1 MRHQRFI
8 APLLPIALCLIL
20 GIITGRH
27 FPVGEG
33 LLLAVISGV
42 LTVTLL
48 LRHHPRW
55 QTAGIYL
62 ATFLLGMIIIQYPLP
77 DSVLIQK
84 TGERMLGYREHL
96 LQQYRQWGIDEDS
109 YAIIT
114 AMTLGDKSAL
124 TPTIREAF
132 NITGAGH
139 VLAISGLHLGIL
151 YMMVS
156 ILVRGL
162 RLRMVTQVM
171 TIILIWAFAFLV
183 GMTPSVVR
191 SATMLTVYGLLSLG
205 YRQKMS
211 INVLAFTAIV
221 LLVIHPQ
228 SLFDIGF
235 QMSFLAVL
243 AILVFFPL
251 FNGIF
256 SERWLMEHRLV
267 RWLWGMTALSLSAQI
282 GVAPL
287 VAFYFHRFSTYF
299 LISNFVVIPCAYL
312 ILMGALLLFI
322 TRLSVLATALTAITT
337 FMHHTLDAIASLP
350 CASIDIHPNL
360 SQTILIYVFIGCLY
374 IICLRVLP
382 VRPDASQRFL

>member
-27 FPVGEG
+27 FPLGEG
-33 LLLAVISGV
+33 LLLGVICGV
-42 LTVTLL
+42 LTITLL

-62 ATFLLGMIIIQYPLP
+62 ATILLGMIIIQYPLP
-77 DSVLIQK
+77 DSDLVQK
-84 TGERMLGYREHL
+84 TGERMLGYREQL
-96 LQQYRQWGIDEDS
+96 LQQYQQWGIDEDS

-124 TPTIREAF
+124 TPTIRETF
-132 NITGAGH
+132 SITGAGH

-156 ILVRGL
+156 LLVRGL

-171 TIILIWAFAFLV
+171 TIILVWAFAFLV

-251 FNGIF
+251 IEDRK
-256 SERWLMEHRLV
+256 S
-267 RWLWGMTALSLSAQI
+267 
-282 GVAPL
+282 
-287 VAFYFHRFSTYF
+287 
-299 LISNFVVIPCAYL
+299 VV
-312 ILMGALLLFI
+312 
-322 TRLSVLATALTAITT
+322 
-337 FMHHTLDAIASLP
+337 
-350 CASIDIHPNL
+350 
-360 SQTILIYVFIGCLY
+360 
-374 IICLRVLP
+374 
-382 VRPDASQRFL
+382 